1 MEKVKLFYAIL
12 FNDTDIL
19 EKAKELLIKKWEAID
34 FVSKP
39 FPFDGTSYYEEEM
52 GKDLSRIFVSFDELQ
67 APSILPESKNV
78 ATEIENVF
86 AIDGKRKIN
95 LDPGYLDY
103 AKLVL
108 VSGKY
113 APHKLWIADGM
124 YADFTL
130 IYSKGKYQKFNWTFP
145 DFAKGIY
152 DSSLLKIRDL
162 YKKKVNKSAVK

>member
-1 MEKVKLFYAIL
+1 MEKIKLFYAIL
-12 FNDTDIL
+12 FNDTDLL
-19 EKAKELLIKKWEAID
+19 EKAKELLIKKWGAID
-34 FVSKP
+34 FISKP
-39 FPFDGTSYYEEEM
+39 FPFDGTSYYEPEM
-52 GKDLSRIFVSFDELQ
+52 GKGLSRIFVSFDELQ
-67 APSILPESKNV
+67 PPSILPESKNV
-78 ATEIENVF
+78 ATEIENIF

-130 IYSKGKYQKFNWTFP
+130 IYSKGKFQKFNWTFP

-162 YKKKVNKSAVK
+162 YKKKVNSLSKK

>member
-1 MEKVKLFYAIL
+1 MEKIKLFYAIL
-12 FNDTDIL
+12 FNDIEIL
-19 EKAKELLIKKWEAID
+19 EKAKELLIKKWGAID
-34 FVSKP
+34 FISKP
-39 FPFDGTSYYEEEM
+39 FPFDGTAYYEPEM
-52 GKDLSRIFVSFDELQ
+52 GKGLSRIFVSFDELQ
-67 APSILPESKNV
+67 PPSILPESKNV

-130 IYSKGKYQKFNWTFP
+130 IYSKGKFQKFNWTFP

-152 DSSLLKIRDL
+152 DLSLLKIRDL
-162 YKKKVNKSAVK
+162 YKKKVNSFSKT